1 MASCETVD
9 THVRLSN
16 LTKYT
21 VGGLG
26 WLDDLGPFASVG
38 VKIADWEML
47 KATKSVQLLLDNKT
61 IKAEQNRAD

>member
-16 LTKYT
+16 LTKHT

-26 WLDDLGPFASVG
+26 WLDDLGPLASVG